1 MSEYTSRRYYADFTK
16 KRLTAIP
23 ALCKH
28 TKFVFL
34 FLRYDID
41 KHRQKQFNA
50 HLVLIEKKLTRTAT
64 VVAPITIANIIVT
77 ISLAESN
84 VTLGHHFVIRLN
96 ELN

>member
-16 KRLTAIP
+16 KRLTAIS

-34 FLRYDID
+34 LLLYDID
-41 KHRQKQFNA
+41 KRRPFNA

-64 VVAPITIANIIVT
+64 IVAPITIANIIVT
-77 ISLAESN
+77 STLAESN
-84 VTLGHHFVIRLN
+84 VTFGYHFVIRLN
-96 ELN
+96 E